1 MHYDHARLTRFER
14 FLSFFTRV
22 APGEGRTAFLF
33 FLHGF
38 LLLAS
43 YQVVK
48 ALREAFMLTKFSA
61 EVRAYAVAA
70 MALVLMLVVPLYGRL
85 RHHLDGAHLLRAV
98 TIFFVASLP
107 LFALLAHYQ
116 VPIAFEF
123 FIWVGIYGVMVVS
136 QMWAFAADS
145 FNVRSGQRLFVVI
158 MLGANLGALAGS
170 KLTQVAAEALTPM
183 GLMILA
189 TCTLG
194 ATLFLAAPE
203 RAAIPPGSRAIEIDR
218 SHPVPQVLGGI
229 GLVFRDRYLLLMALF
244 VVLLN
249 CINSTGEFILADFAK
264 ADAQAQVIGSG
275 GKLELGSVITAF
287 YGHFNFWVTLISL
300 VIQMFLVSR
309 IYHLVGVRGAL
320 MFQPVIVA
328 LGYGLLVLG
337 PLFGG
342 FIPFFYLIRRIKVAE
357 NGVDYSLMNTTR
369 QALFLPVDRESKY
382 DGKTAIDTF
391 FWRFGDLIQAVG
403 IFIGL
408 NLLGWAAHDFAI
420 LNFVLSLAW
429 IALAWV
435 VGNNYGRKERE
446 NVEHVAP
453 KAVEPIPDLLY
464 SPGQSFLHPV
474 APTAFYDAE
483 PGDVLV
489 LHARRENGHRLPHWI
504 RFNVRLQAFV
514 GKAPLHVDEELR
526 ITVVASDLEGLEA
539 RTTFVARCV
548 TQKVV
553 APAEAGGS
561 AARAQ
566 P

>member
-1 MHYDHARLTRFER
+1 VHYDHARLTRFER

-85 RHHLDGAHLLRAV
+85 RHHLDGAHLLRVV
-98 TIFFVASLP
+98 TIFFVVSLP

-145 FNVRSGQRLFVVI
+145 FNVRSGQRLFIVI

-194 ATLFLAAPE
+194 ATLFLTAAE
-203 RAAIPPGSRAIEIDR
+203 RAAIPPGSRAIEVDR
-218 SHPVPQVLGGI
+218 SRPVPQVLGGI

-309 IYHLVGVRGAL
+309 IYHIVGVRGAL
-320 MFQPVIVA
+320 MVQPVIVA
-328 LGYGLLVLG
+328 LGYGLLVFG

-342 FIPFFYLIRRIKVAE
+342 FIPFFYIVRRIKVAE

-369 QALFLPVDRESKY
+369 QALFLPVDRASKY

-408 NLLGWAAHDFAI
+408 NLLGWAAHDFAG

-429 IALAWV
+429 VALAWI
-435 VGNNYGRKERE
+435 VGRNYLRKERE

-464 SPGQSFLHPV
+464 SPGKPFLHPV

-514 GKAPLHVDEELR
+514 GKAPKHVTEEVR
-526 ITVVASDLEGLEA
+526 ITVIASDLDGLEA
-539 RTTFVARCV
+539 RTTFAARCAPQ
-548 TQKVV
+548 TVV
-553 APAEAGGS
+553 APAGPGGS
-561 AARAQ
+561 AAQAQ